1 MITKYFQS
9 IKNIKTTIPAIAFQ
23 VQEIVFILLVILFQ
37 NSWCL
42 RLVGEYEPVIP
53 FQIQSGYVLKDKN
66 RNVVFPVTAFQIQG
80 AYSGILPFYE
90 SSNPVTAFQIPDVY
104 NLCESVFCC
113 SVPVNAFQIPDT
125 YNGVAVLQE
134 RVWACHC
141 LSNSRCLQL

>member
-53 FQIQSGYVLKDKN
+53 FQIQSGYVLKDEKWERRVSCRRLSN
-66 RNVVFPVTAFQIQG
+66 SRCLQLCPNVI
-80 AYSGILPFYE
+80 
-90 SSNPVTAFQIPDVY
+90 SSAAP
-104 NLCESVFCC
+104 C
-113 SVPVNAFQIPDT
+113 
-125 YNGVAVLQE
+125 
-134 RVWACHC
+134 RC
-141 LSNSRCLQL
+141 LSNSRCLQRDKALSAI

>member
-53 FQIQSGYVLKDKN
+53 FQIQSGYVLKDEKW
-66 RNVVFPVTAFQIQG
+66 
-80 AYSGILPFYE
+80 
-90 SSNPVTAFQIPDVY
+90 
-104 NLCESVFCC
+104 
-113 SVPVNAFQIPDT
+113 
-125 YNGVAVLQE
+125 E
-134 RVWACHC
+134 RRVSCHS
-141 LSNSRCLQL
+141 LSNSRCLQQVFINT

>member
-66 RNVVFPVTAFQIQG
+66 RNVVFPVTAFQIPG
-80 AYSGILPFYE
+80 VYKVYAARRCVE
-90 SSNPVTAFQIPDVY
+90 VPVTTFQIRGVY
-104 NLCESVFCC
+104 NQMDAFAKLFE
-113 SVPVNAFQIPDT
+113 PVT
-125 YNGVAVLQE
+125 TLQSP
-134 RVWACHC
+134 
-141 LSNSRCLQL
+141 LN

>member
-37 NSWCL
+37 NSCCL

-66 RNVVFPVTAFQIQG
+66 RNVVFPVTAFQIPG
-80 AYSGILPFYE
+80 VYKVYAARRCVE
-90 SSNPVTAFQIPDVY
+90 VPVTAFQIPCVY
-104 NLCESVFCC
+104 NAY
-113 SVPVNAFQIPDT
+113 P
-125 YNGVAVLQE
+125 
-134 RVWACHC
+134 
-141 LSNSRCLQL
+141 

>member
-23 VQEIVFILLVILFQ
+23 AQEIVFILLVILFQ

-66 RNVVFPVTAFQIQG
+66 RNVVFPVTAFQIPGVYKVYAARRCVEVPATTFQIRG
-80 AYSGILPFYE
+80 VYNQMDAFAKLFE
-90 SSNPVTAFQIPDVY
+90 PVT
-104 NLCESVFCC
+104 
-113 SVPVNAFQIPDT
+113 T
-125 YNGVAVLQE
+125 LQSP
-134 RVWACHC
+134 
-141 LSNSRCLQL
+141 LN

>member
-23 VQEIVFILLVILFQ
+23 VQEIVFILPVIPFQ

-80 AYSGILPFYE
+80 VYNRHSYRNDRVE
-90 SSNPVTAFQIPDVY
+90 PVAAFQIPGVY
-104 NLCESVFCC
+104 NREDVGSESNI
-113 SVPVNAFQIPDT
+113 PVTTFQIRGV
-125 YNGVAVLQE
+125 YNQMDAFAKLFEPVTTLQSP
-134 RVWACHC
+134 
-141 LSNSRCLQL
+141 LN